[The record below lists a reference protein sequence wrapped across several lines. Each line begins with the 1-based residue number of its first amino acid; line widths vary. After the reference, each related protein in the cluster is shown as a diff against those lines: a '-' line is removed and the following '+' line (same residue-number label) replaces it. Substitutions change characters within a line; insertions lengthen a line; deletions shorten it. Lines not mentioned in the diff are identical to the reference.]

1 MILTK
6 DEFATLRTEIET
18 LLAPL
23 AAKYGCEITAG
34 NIKYDDILTTVS
46 LQFKS
51 CADGKSADQLNF
63 EKYCVQYGFGPEDYG
78 FTFAVQDKTYT
89 FKAFK
94 TSARKYPCICECS
107 DGKSYAFTDEA
118 IKNEIRKA
126 GM

>member
-6 DEFATLRTEIET
+6 NEFATLRTEIES

-23 AAKYGCEITAG
+23 AVKYGCEISAG
-34 NIKYDDILTTVS
+34 NIKYDDILTTIS

-51 CADGKSADQLNF
+51 CSNDKSADQLNF
-63 EKYCVQYGFGPEDYG
+63 EKYCVHYGFGPEDYG
-78 FTFAVQDKTYT
+78 FTFTIKDKTYT

-107 DGKSYAFTDEA
+107 DGRSYAFTDEA
-118 IKNEIRKA
+118 IKIEIKKA
-126 GM
+126 GI

>member
-6 DEFATLRTEIET
+6 NEFATLRTEIET

-23 AAKYGCEITAG
+23 AAKYGCEISAG
-34 NIKYDDILTTVS
+34 NIKYDEILTTVS

-51 CADGKSADQLNF
+51 CSNDKSADQLNF
-63 EKYCVQYGFGPEDYG
+63 EKYCVHYGFGPEDYG
-78 FTFAVQDKTYT
+78 FTFTVKDKTYT
-89 FKAFK
+89 FKSFK
-94 TSARKYPCICECS
+94 PSARKYPCICECS

-118 IKNEIRKA
+118 IKLEIRKA